1 MASINLQL
9 PLRKS
14 SKGAFATNIETVRA
28 IADDLRLL
36 ILTNHGE
43 RVIHGDF
50 GANLRKVI
58 FELQGAQLRQTTK
71 DLINAAVEKWMPF
84 VILNDVIVNDS
95 TTDRT
100 LRQNEIHV
108 RIEFS
113 VGPGIEGSLEQRIRA

>member
-14 SKGAFATNIETVRA
+14 SKGAFATNVETVRA

-58 FELQGAQLRQTTK
+58 FELQGAQLRQVTK

-84 VILNDVIVNDS
+84 VILNNVIVTDS
-95 TTDRT
+95 TVDQT

-108 RIEFS
+108 KIEFS